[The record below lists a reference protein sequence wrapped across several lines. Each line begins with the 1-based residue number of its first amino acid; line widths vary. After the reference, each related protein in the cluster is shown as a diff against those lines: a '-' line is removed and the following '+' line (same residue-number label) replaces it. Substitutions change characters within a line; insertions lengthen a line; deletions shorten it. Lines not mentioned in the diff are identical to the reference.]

1 MARRLDSFGKI
12 RHPKKRAFL
21 AAVANT
27 ANVLRAAEIA
37 GMDRDNH
44 YLWLKK
50 DPAYAAAF
58 EIAWQRGTDALEAEA
73 VRRAY
78 EGVTKPIFHAG
89 KRAIDVVQNP
99 DGSLKRDESGKP
111 IGIPA
116 AVREYSDTLLI
127 FLLKGR
133 NPAVFSDR
141 TALEHRGA
149 RERTTIVLNLLP
161 VGAQP
166 GGGRSEPAAQRA
178 LPQPRTIQTKAE
190 KVSAQQRRIKQ
201 IGRSGRN

>member
-1 MARRLDSFGKI
+1 MAGKPDPFGKI

-21 AAVANT
+21 AAMANT

-37 GMDRDNH
+37 RMDRDNH

-50 DPAYAAAF
+50 DPDYATAF
-58 EIAWQRGTDALEAEA
+58 EIARGRAADALEAEA
-73 VRRAY
+73 VRRAH
-78 EGVTKPIFHAG
+78 EGITKPIFHGG

-99 DGSLKRDESGKP
+99 DGSIKRDETGKP

-133 NPAVFSDR
+133 NPAVFGDR
-141 TALEHRGA
+141 LKQEHVGV
-149 RERTTIVLNLLP
+149 EGKPIPVIILPQITTP
-161 VGAQP
+161 DP
-166 GGGRSEPAAQRA
+166 SEMQEMA
-178 LPQPRTIQTKAE
+178 LPE
-190 KVSAQQRRIKQ
+190 
-201 IGRSGRN
+201 GRVKTR